1 MKWVGVLEPVSF
13 EEKCRLW
20 RDSINHSKISDGTID
35 WVVFEQGYYGNSL
48 LGELS
53 YSSVSDEHEISD
65 NDCVF
70 FYSSPGLLCRRGI
83 FYSMYSSKSEG
94 EVFV

>member
-35 WVVFEQGYYGNSL
+35 
-48 LGELS
+48 
-53 YSSVSDEHEISD
+53 
-65 NDCVF
+65 
-70 FYSSPGLLCRRGI
+70 
-83 FYSMYSSKSEG
+83 
-94 EVFV
+94 